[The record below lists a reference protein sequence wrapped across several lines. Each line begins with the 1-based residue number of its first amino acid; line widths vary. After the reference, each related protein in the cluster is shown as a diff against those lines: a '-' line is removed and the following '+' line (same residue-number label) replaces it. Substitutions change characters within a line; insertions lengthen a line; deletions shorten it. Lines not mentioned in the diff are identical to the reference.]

1 MRAVLTRAAAVA
13 AVLGA
18 AGCATLSERDCK
30 VGSWADIGR
39 TDGTRGLP
47 LREFDAHRKACQRHG
62 TTPDEAAYRKGRAE
76 GLETYCRP
84 PSGYVAGRSGESYED
99 VCPEAAEREFLRAYR
114 DGREIHRLLLDVQ
127 ELRRRVDEYH
137 IAAMSGEYSPEDVTA
152 LRFRA
157 GDLAGALRMR
167 EWELQRLDRRY
178 AQRHGAPELSRHDLR

>member
-1 MRAVLTRAAAVA
+1 MCAVLTRAAAVL
-13 AVLGA
+13 AVLA
-18 AGCATLSERDCK
+18 ISGCATLSERDCRS
-30 VGSWADIGR
+30 GDWADIGR

-47 LREFDAHRKACQRHG
+47 LRELEAHRKACARHG
-62 TTPDEAAYRKGRAE
+62 VTPDEAAYRRGRAE

-84 PSGYVAGRSGESYED
+84 AGGYVAGRSGEAYED

-127 ELRRRVDEYH
+127 ELRRRIDEYQ

-157 GDLAGALRMR
+157 GDLAGALRLR
-167 EWELQRLDRRY
+167 EWELQSRDRRY
-178 AQRHGAPELSRHDLR
+178 AARRGAPELSLHELR